1 VTMSEHVSETDLLL
15 AYDGE
20 LSPDRDEAVRHH
32 RRVCGACEEKWVRL
46 AGLSQE
52 VAMLQCPQVAFRP
65 EETAVAA
72 LLSRIDHVHRE
83 KGRLESRT
91 SLASRWLVWGNTL
104 AAVAVA
110 ITCIIWLPSLRVRD
124 HAAAHLPA
132 IYDFDQ
138 AVPAGYVSLPF
149 ADPAL
154 PLDDSTVLPV
164 ELTAED
170 LELMGID
177 AADYTNAAPRDGV
190 HAEILLGMDGWPRAI
205 RIVEQY

>member
-1 VTMSEHVSETDLLL
+1 MSEHVSETDLLL
-15 AYDGE
+15 AFDGE
-20 LSPDRDEAVRHH
+20 LSPDRDEVVRDHRHACAV
-32 RRVCGACEEKWVRL
+32 CEEKWALL
-46 AGLSQE
+46 AGLSQD
-52 VAMLQCPQVAFRP
+52 VAMLQCPQVEFRP

-72 LLSRIDHVHRE
+72 LVSRIDHVRRE
-83 KGRLESRT
+83 KRAPLP
-91 SLASRWLVWGNTL
+91 SRWLVWGNTL

-110 ITCIIWLPSLRVRD
+110 ATCLVCFPALRSRD
-124 HAAAHLPA
+124 RAVAHPPVV
-132 IYDFDQ
+132 YDFDQ

-154 PLDDSTVLPV
+154 PLDDATVLPV

-177 AADYTNAAPRDGV
+177 APDDNSAGTRDGV
-190 HAEILLGMDGWPRAI
+190 KAEILLGVDGWPRAI

>member
-1 VTMSEHVSETDLLL
+1 MSEHVSETDLLL
-15 AYDGE
+15 AFDGE
-20 LSPDRDEAVRHH
+20 LSPELDEAVRRH
-32 RRVCGACEEKWVRL
+32 RQGCGACEEKWVRM
-46 AGLSQE
+46 AGLSQD
-52 VAMLQCPQVAFRP
+52 VAMLQCPQFAFRP

-72 LLSRIDHVHRE
+72 LLARIDHVRRE
-83 KGRLESRT
+83 KKTPLH
-91 SLASRWLVWGNTL
+91 SRWLVWGNTM

-110 ITCIIWLPSLRVRD
+110 VTCIVWLPSLRMKD
-124 HAAAHLPA
+124 HASLYSTGHSSAHA
-132 IYDFDQ
+132 SATYDFDQ

-154 PLDDSTVLPV
+154 PLDDSTVVPV

-177 AADYTNAAPRDGV
+177 TGINTASRGGV
-190 HAEILLGMDGWPRAI
+190 QAEILLGMDGWPRAI

>member
-1 VTMSEHVSETDLLL
+1 MSEHVSEADLLL

-20 LSPDRDEAVRHH
+20 LSPERDEAVRHH
-32 RRVCGACEEKWVRL
+32 RHACRACEEKWVRL
-46 AGLSQE
+46 TGLSQE
-52 VAMLQCPQVAFRP
+52 VAMLQCPQLPFRP

-72 LLSRIDHVHRE
+72 LLSRIDHVRQE
-83 KGRLESRT
+83 KRPPLP
-91 SLASRWLVWGNTL
+91 SRWLVWANGM

-110 ITCIIWLPSLRVRD
+110 ITCIVWLPSLRVRD

-132 IYDFDQ
+132 VYDFDQ

-177 AADYTNAAPRDGV
+177 TGDTAAPRDIV
-190 HAEILLGMDGWPRAI
+190 KAEILLGMDGWPRAI
-205 RIVEQY
+205 RIIEQ